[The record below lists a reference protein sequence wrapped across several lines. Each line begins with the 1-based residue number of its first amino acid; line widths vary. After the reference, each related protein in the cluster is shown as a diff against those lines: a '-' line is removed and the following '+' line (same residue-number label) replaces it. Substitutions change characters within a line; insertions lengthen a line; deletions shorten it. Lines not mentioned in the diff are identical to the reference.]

1 MYNEVRNRYIPP
13 QEEMRPQFYYQ
24 GSPYENYS
32 PYNVQ
37 QMDMKR
43 EGYMMPYSPYDNIYT
58 KKYSPYPQGEFVYNT
73 QVDSNSLQNMA
84 ASINHHY
91 DGKHNYKIGNH
102 LFTDE
107 EDEELSRLNEKNKKT
122 HVLSDLIGGPV
133 SISPQI
139 YASPSPLQLNLSP
152 NGYPYKSS

>member
-107 EDEELSRLNEKNKKT
+107 EDEELSRLNEKNKKNT
-122 HVLSDLIGGPV
+122 CIIRPYRRTSFDIPSNLCLTVT
-133 SISPQI
+133 SPI
-139 YASPSPLQLNLSP
+139 KFIA
-152 NGYPYKSS
+152 